1 MNNIKISIIVPIFK
15 VEKYLQKCLDSV
27 LSQTYKNLEI
37 ILVDDGSPDR
47 CPIICDEYAAKDS
60 RVRVIHKQNGGLSDA
75 RNEGLKKAVGDYVI
89 FLDSDDYYGTPNFLD
104 AVVKATDGGSKDAVF
119 FRRTNFY
126 DNGEKS
132 KVVANPYNLEWNKLE
147 ISEMLYELAKHD
159 MLEANASL
167 KATKREI
174 LQNNNIYFRKGMLSE
189 DIEWYGRY
197 IPFLNSVALINK
209 PEYFYRKK
217 REGSITSQVTEK
229 NVRDLF
235 FTLQSQSKSI
245 RDSNMEDG
253 KKNALLLYHSYFYY
267 IILGLIHNVLVG
279 KSYYQLLNEC
289 KNYKWLS
296 CYSKSPKTRKS
307 AFVLNL
313 LGVKIASKFF
323 GLYIKVK

>member
-1 MNNIKISIIVPIFK
+1 MNNIKISIIIPIFK

-217 REGSITSQVTEK
+217 ILWIFPGWIHYQQV
-229 NVRDLF
+229 RF
-235 FTLQSQSKSI
+235 WS
-245 RDSNMEDG
+245 
-253 KKNALLLYHSYFYY
+253 H
-267 IILGLIHNVLVG
+267 
-279 KSYYQLLNEC
+279 
-289 KNYKWLS
+289 
-296 CYSKSPKTRKS
+296 
-307 AFVLNL
+307 
-313 LGVKIASKFF
+313 
-323 GLYIKVK
+323 